1 MFNSLFLIRLWDL
14 TEQPSPGH
22 LLIGFLCHREDVG
35 IHVPHVLAAVGVDD
49 ILLVDRQL
57 LVGIDGHEDNALEEI
72 NTQIGYKASPELM
85 LQDLELSLV
94 VSIYFYFFFNT
105 MLGEKK

>member
-1 MFNSLFLIRLWDL
+1 M
-14 TEQPSPGH
+14 
-22 LLIGFLCHREDVG
+22 G

-94 VSIYFYFFFNT
+94 VSIYFYFF
-105 MLGEKK
+105 